1 MKWLQSLARFWY
13 DFIVGDDWTIAAVV
27 IVAVVVTSAA
37 AHHGWNA
44 WPIVPVCVA
53 AMLGVSSWRAHATTT
68 DPSGR
73 NNAMHSPFVIRIG

>member
-53 AMLGVSSWRAHATTT
+53 AMLGVSSWRTLRDHNRSQRAKQ
-68 DPSGR
+68 R
-73 NNAMHSPFVIRIG
+73 NA